1 MDLTPRFFLLVVLRI
16 ALIPLLLLAES
27 AIASTLTYYP
37 GKDSSRHSSHD
48 AACKSYSSNYQ
59 SDGNLY
65 CKNGF
70 GTIVYTI
77 YPTTT
82 NCPYGHTG
90 LYCNAQ
96 LPSCDYGTFDP
107 VGNSCPTPPACN
119 DDEFQSPING
129 SCLPKPQCPSGGSF
143 DANMNGGEG
152 GCACGAGLNS
162 VSLDGFTMCLPD
174 LADDVCTSSSS
185 DFAGYMNGVPICPGR
200 NRCPDG
206 TQPGYVGEGDQVK
219 PVCYPKPGQNDPS
232 CDGTSGVVDGQTVCI
247 PKFGN
252 DPNCP
257 MGSGVINGQTVCIP
271 DPTKDPDCPGG
282 VAGYAGAGDQMVKTC
297 VDPGYKPPTCPPG
310 QYTLGTNG
318 GGFGCVTI
326 GTQPPKD
333 PTAPPK
339 PGQVVTGTVGGSG
352 GTGGTGGDGGDG
364 GTGEPCP
371 EGQNCSQQQIS
382 IKLPEGGLEATIEG
396 LFEDAPNVNYK
407 KDLDEFGQ
415 SELDGV
421 LNPDMHFAD
430 VRGPD
435 GLFTERNRLEQ
446 FTAFVKTHT
455 VGNSTSCNGSLPFLG
470 MSISCEKFSTYN
482 RIIGYMLSV
491 FAMLS
496 IYKTLMRPSGS
507 GV

>member
-1 MDLTPRFFLLVVLRI
+1 MDLSPRYFLLVVLRI
-16 ALIPLLLLAES
+16 AVIPLLLLAES
-27 AIASTLTYYP
+27 AFAQDYFWRANYSGGVPRPTALE
-37 GKDSSRHSSHD
+37 
-48 AACKSYSSNYQ
+48 ACKVVNNNVTYTSRVDDNRYNCHQY
-59 SDGNLY
+59 
-65 CKNGF
+65 NGPILF
-70 GTIVYTI
+70 QAIRYTI
-77 YPTTT
+77 SCTANQQWSWDQGKCVDVYVPPT
-82 NCPYGHTG
+82 CGP
-90 LYCNAQ
+90 
-96 LPSCDYGTFDP
+96 
-107 VGNSCPTPPACN
+107 
-119 DDEFQSPING
+119 DEFTSPING
-129 SCLPKPQCPSGGSF
+129 ACLPKPQCPSGGTF

-152 GCACGAGLNS
+152 GCSCGAGLNK

-185 DFAGYMNGVPICPGR
+185 DFAGYMNGQAICPGR

-206 TQPGYVGEGDQVK
+206 TQPGYVGLGDQVK

-232 CDGTSGVVDGQTVCI
+232 CDGITGVVDGKSVCI

-257 MGSGVINGQTVCIP
+257 LGSGVINGKTVCIT

-282 VAGYAGAGDQMVKTC
+282 VAGYFGAGDQLVKTC

-333 PTAPPK
+333 PTAPSK
-339 PGQVVTGTVGGSG
+339 PGQEVTGTVGGSG
-352 GTGGTGGDGGDG
+352 GTGGTGGSGGEGGDN
-364 GTGEPCP
+364 GTGSPCP

-382 IKLPEGGLEATIEG
+382 IKLPEGGLDVTIDG

-421 LNPDMHFAD
+421 LNPDSHFSD
-430 VRGPD
+430 IRGPD

-446 FTAFVKTHT
+446 FTTFVKTHT
-455 VGNSTSCNGSLPFLG
+455 VGNSTGCNGNLPFLG

-482 RIIGYMLSV
+482 RILGYMLSV
-491 FAMLS
+491 FAMIS